1 MYMSI
6 IIVPFVLTNVATII
20 VNRTFLTPLLVF
32 LVLFGER
39 FLSRDGAVVLLKFMN
54 ILLSFVTYGRLRNV
68 VPHSLA
74 TLRKKSGMDK
84 LLEDGKAYV
93 VCPSCH
99 CVYRDGEVGHN
110 QYLCD
115 YRDLQNDLPCDTPL
129 FLNVRGRI
137 IPPKVFAY
145 HPIASSIKRLMSRPD
160 FAEDVEHWRACRNDT
175 DTMYDVYDGDMW
187 WNLSINIDNQRIP
200 FVELRYALMLTL
212 NVDWFQAFDR
222 KAPYSVG
229 AMYLT
234 INNLPRS
241 IRFKKENVILAG
253 IIPGPREPVKNQ
265 LNQYLRYVIITML
278 LEDT

>member
-1 MYMSI
+1 M
-6 IIVPFVLTNVATII
+6 
-20 VNRTFLTPLLVF
+20 LVF
-32 LVLFGER
+32 LVLFCER
-39 FLSRDGAVVLLKFMN
+39 FLSRDGTVVLLKFIN
-54 ILLSFVTYGRLRNV
+54 ILLAFVTYGRLQKV
-68 VPHSLA
+68 VPESLA
-74 TLRKKSGMDK
+74 TLRKKSGMEK

-99 CVYRDGEVGHN
+99 RVYRDGELRPR

-115 YRDLQNDLPCDTPL
+115 YHDLENGSPCNAYL
-129 FLNVRGRI
+129 FQNVRGRI

-145 HPIASSIKRLMSRPD
+145 HPISSSIKRMMSRPG
-160 FAEDVEHWRACRNDT
+160 FAEDVEHWRSQQNPT
-175 DTMYDVYDGDMW
+175 DTMYDVYDGNMW
-187 WNLSINIDNQRIP
+187 RNLSITIDNECIP
-200 FVELRYALMLTL
+200 FVQLEYALMLTL

-229 AMYLT
+229 AIYLT

-265 LNQYLRYVIITML
+265 LNQYMRYVIITMSF
-278 LEDT
+278 EHI